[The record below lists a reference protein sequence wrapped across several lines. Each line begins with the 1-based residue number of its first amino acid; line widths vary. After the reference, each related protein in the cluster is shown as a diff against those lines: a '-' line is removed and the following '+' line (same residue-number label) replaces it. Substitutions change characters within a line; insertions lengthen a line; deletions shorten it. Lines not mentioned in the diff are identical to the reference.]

1 MIYDESFEKT
11 QNVVKLCFKKQNSSK
26 NTDKV
31 KERNSK
37 EFEYFKVNQKEINMV
52 FYFIEKNNKLT

>member
-1 MIYDESFEKT
+1 MIYDESFEKS
-11 QNVVKLCFKKQNSSK
+11 VVKLCFKKQNSSK

-37 EFEYFKVNQKEINMV
+37 EFEDFKVNQKEINMV